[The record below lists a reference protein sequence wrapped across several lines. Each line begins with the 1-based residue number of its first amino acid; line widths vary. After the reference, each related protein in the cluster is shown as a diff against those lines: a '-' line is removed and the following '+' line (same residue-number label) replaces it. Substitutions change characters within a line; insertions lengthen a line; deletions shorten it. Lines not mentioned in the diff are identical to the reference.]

1 LPKSDVKRSVIGPKC
16 CYEPITSRLIEF
28 QQRNGAIAY
37 ICHRVHGILLKQ
49 SNTTDWWKL
58 HFNNNYLCIEYAFVD
73 HNMCLLYTLIV
84 TGCRKS
90 HIHEDRWVSFPED
103 ALRRIMAM
111 TPGAQWGAMQGKGL
125 NIPTYLN
132 MHFIQ
137 TVWHLV
143 TCCLHVPLFRW
154 TNIQWLCVI
163 CLYFDVI
170 VSCYCHLSIGQIIF
184 DGYR

>member
-90 HIHEDRWVSFPED
+90 HIHEDRWVSFPKD
-103 ALRRIMAM
+103 ALRRNMAI
-111 TPGAQWGAMQGKGL
+111 TPGAQWGATQVKGL
-125 NIPTYLN
+125 KISEQYKAVQCLWLTYIKMCVLSWIIVMGRPHWYVCMNIIKFYKKN
-132 MHFIQ
+132 
-137 TVWHLV
+137 
-143 TCCLHVPLFRW
+143 
-154 TNIQWLCVI
+154 
-163 CLYFDVI
+163 D
-170 VSCYCHLSIGQIIF
+170 IF
-184 DGYR
+184 VAFV